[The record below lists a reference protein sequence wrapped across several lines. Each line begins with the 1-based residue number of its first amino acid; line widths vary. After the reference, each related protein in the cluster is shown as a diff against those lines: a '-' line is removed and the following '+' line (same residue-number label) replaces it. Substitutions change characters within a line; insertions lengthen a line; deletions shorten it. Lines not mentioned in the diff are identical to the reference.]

1 MKRPA
6 SISPLGYLINDVARQ
21 LRRRFDD
28 QAKAHGLTLPQWRTL
43 AQLCHT
49 EEISQ
54 VALAAS
60 TETNPMTMS
69 GILDRLEARGMVER
83 IPDPHD
89 NRAKLARTTA
99 KARALVDEMRAV
111 GTQVYD
117 EALTGVSLADREVL
131 LSALSQISSNL
142 SGQSATRKEA
152 QE

>member
-43 AQLCHT
+43 AQLYHT
-49 EEISQ
+49 EGVSQ
-54 VALAAS
+54 VALAAC

-69 GILDRLEARGMVER
+69 GILDRLEARGLVER
-83 IPDPHD
+83 IADPND
-89 NRAKLARTTA
+89 SRAKLAQTTA
-99 KARALVDEMRAV
+99 KARALVEEMRAV

-142 SGQSATRKEA
+142 SEQSAMRKEA